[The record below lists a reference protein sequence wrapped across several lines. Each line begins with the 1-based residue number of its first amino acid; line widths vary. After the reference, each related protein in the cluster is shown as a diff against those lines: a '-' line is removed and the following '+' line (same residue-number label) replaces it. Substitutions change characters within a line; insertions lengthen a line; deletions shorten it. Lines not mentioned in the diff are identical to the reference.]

1 MEIHRAHDRFFR
13 SFFGKAE
20 HLRGLVQTVLPA
32 EVVSILNLKTL
43 KVEPCTWIDRRHRE
57 HLSDLALTVEVTADD
72 DRSTTQNG
80 KSPSARVYI
89 LVEHKSY
96 RDPAALLQL
105 LRYMVQVWSAETRTG
120 RGALLTP
127 IIPVLV
133 YHGPEGGVVKS
144 FSDLF
149 PDRVP
154 DVLRRYQVVFGADI
168 LDLNGTRRDDL
179 VGDPTTGAALWM
191 MRTVRRGTEDA
202 LRELQAILRGAA
214 DRLSEEDYR
223 SLSQYLLETGELS
236 MEQFSDKIEQVIHE
250 GRIREGL
257 MTTAEQLIQKGEQIG
272 IQKGE
277 AVGRREERRA
287 IVASMADRGMSVDTI
302 AEVTGLSVEEIRAL
316 LENPR

>member
-1 MEIHRAHDRFFR
+1 
-13 SFFGKAE
+13 
-20 HLRGLVQTVLPA
+20 
-32 EVVSILNLKTL
+32 
-43 KVEPCTWIDRRHRE
+43 VEPGTWIDRHHRE
-57 HLSDLALTVEVTADD
+57 HLSDLSLSVEIAADD
-72 DRSTTQNG
+72 DQSTTQDG

-96 RDPAALLQL
+96 RDPAALLQV
-105 LRYMVQVWSAETRTG
+105 LRYMVQVWSAEVRSDGTRP
-120 RGALLTP
+120 LTP

-223 SLSQYLLETGELS
+223 SLSRYLLETGELS

-277 AVGRREERRA
+277 AVGRMRERQELA
-287 IVASMADRGMSVDTI
+287 KQMLAEGENLEKI
-302 AEVTGLSVEEIRAL
+302 ARYTRLTVKELEAL
-316 LENPR
+316 KDAES